1 MSKNTTSLSKHDEVI
16 LPSLFLSTEEQ
27 AYSFSAQVKQ
37 ASINLG
43 FDSFQSSLISLAVS
57 EITINAVRY
66 ANGAKVHV
74 YKTVNKKG
82 LSILVEDTGPG
93 IQNIEQAMISGY
105 SSHNSLGLGLAAA
118 KRTVDEMVIKTSSMG
133 TAITL
138 TSYLPIPREVI
149 DIGSVSFPKVGEYYK
164 RDNFCIKTYQGECV
178 LVALFDS
185 YETKTNVQAA
195 LLLIDTFINEYYA
208 LPLKELIIGCQRLLK
223 GDNYTRGMDMGL
235 LRITPN
241 SAEALIVGNI
251 SITALLPTSNS
262 IQQQSGGVGAK
273 LPSNLQITNIKLSS
287 PFCFALHSN
296 GIDRV
301 ASPQIDTLALCSQ
314 KHAEH
319 IFDNHARADD
329 DATIIVIKSYE

>member
-1 MSKNTTSLSKHDEVI
+1 M
-16 LPSLFLSTEEQ
+16 FLSTEEQ

-66 ANGAKVHV
+66 ANGAKIHV
-74 YKTVNKKG
+74 YKTTNQKG

-93 IQNIEQAMISGY
+93 IKNIKQAMASGY
-105 SSHNSLGLGLAAA
+105 STHNSLGLGLAAA
-118 KRTVDEMVIKTSSMG
+118 KRTVDKMVINTSSKG

-149 DIGSVSFPKVGEYYK
+149 DIGSVSFPKMGEYYK
-164 RDNFCIKTYQGECV
+164 RDNFCIKTYQGECI
-178 LVALFDS
+178 LIALFDS

-195 LLLIDTFINEYYA
+195 LLLINTFINEHYD
-208 LPLKELIIGCQRLLK
+208 LPLKELVIGCHRLLK
-223 GDNYTRGMDMGL
+223 GANYTRSMDMGL
-235 LRITPN
+235 LRITPS
-241 SAEALIVGNI
+241 SAESLIVGNI
-251 SITALLPTSNS
+251 SITTLLPTSNP
-262 IQQQSGGVGAK
+262 IQKLSGGLGSNFP
-273 LPSNLQITNIKLSS
+273 PSLIITHIKLSS

-296 GIDRV
+296 GIDSV
-301 ASPQIDTLALCSQ
+301 SLPKIDTLALNSK